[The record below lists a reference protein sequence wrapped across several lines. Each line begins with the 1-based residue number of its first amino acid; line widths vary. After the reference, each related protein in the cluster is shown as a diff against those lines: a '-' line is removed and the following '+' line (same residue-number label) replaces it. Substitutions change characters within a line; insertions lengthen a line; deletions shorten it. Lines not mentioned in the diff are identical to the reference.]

1 MAIIKLRINPPL
13 VCCLGASLKG
23 NPNLNISANNIY
35 TRIKFQTRNYRG
47 DVKILIAGERNG
59 VTIMGVSRYLKGQI

>member
-1 MAIIKLRINPPL
+1 MAIIKLRLNPPV

-35 TRIKFQTRNYRG
+35 TRIKFQR
-47 DVKILIAGERNG
+47 
-59 VTIMGVSRYLKGQI
+59 